1 MSLLLNEYSDNTS
14 ITNLSSNDLV
24 FTRYLYIKDEVKVAL
39 LLSLLDKKEDSLFWT
54 YELFMSGF
62 KQETFEYVWQIY
74 YDFYATLNPTFEDY
88 FIKKHSEWITTEC
101 KNDFIIGIIIKNL
114 LVRPSNTDI
123 FMLRNICEQFEIDIE
138 YKDKNQ
144 LKQID
149 SYELLLENI
158 YYWIENEDYRSLS
171 QTILY
176 SNINYN
182 YVLFYTDCLHI
193 VENMKIISNL
203 KKNNLIRSFTFSL
216 KVPINP
222 KIILLAKLIELCT
235 RIKEIKQS
243 KSKYLT
249 IDENDLIPICETLI
263 TNNYTDNKAY
273 RCLKNVYICGINEV
287 KMMSLFKLVRNKYN
301 QKDLKNE
308 WLNNWLFYASFSP
321 IWFQRI
327 KQFHGNI
334 NYTTKKIEFI
344 DEDLMEEFYSQYG
357 YEPDE
362 QPVYIQDKAIGSFQK
377 DNNFCN
383 WIQFQKKYN
392 NGEKGIFEPY
402 DEELE
407 QLVI

>member
-1 MSLLLNEYSDNTS
+1 MSLLFNKYSDNTS
-14 ITNLSSNDLV
+14 ITNLSSNNLV

-39 LLSLLDKKEDSLFWT
+39 LLSLLDKKEDAVFWA

-62 KQETFEYVWQIY
+62 KHETFNYIWQIY

-88 FIKKHSEWITTEC
+88 FIKKHTEWIISEC

-138 YKDKNQ
+138 YKDKDQ

-158 YYWIENEDYRSLS
+158 CYWIENEDYRSLS

-176 SNINYN
+176 PSLEYN
-182 YVLFYTDCLHI
+182 YTILYTNCLHI
-193 VENMKIISNL
+193 IENMKVIHNF
-203 KKNNLIRSFTFSL
+203 KKNNLICSFVSSL
-216 KVPINP
+216 KVPISP
-222 KIILLAKLIELCT
+222 KIILLSKLIELCT
-235 RIKEIKQS
+235 RIKQIKQS

-249 IDENDLIPICETLI
+249 IDENEMIPICETLQ

-273 RCLKNVYICGINEV
+273 MCLKNAYICGINEV
-287 KMMSLFKLVRNKYN
+287 EMMSLFKLVRNKYN
-301 QKDLKNE
+301 ENNLKNK

-321 IWFQRI
+321 IWFERI
-327 KQFHGNI
+327 N
-334 NYTTKKIEFI
+334 NYNGSIDYTSKKIEFKN
-344 DEDLMEEFYSQYG
+344 EDLMEEFYSQYD

-362 QPVYIQDKAIGSFQK
+362 QPIYIQDKAIGFFK
-377 DNNFCN
+377 NNNNCN

-392 NGEKGIFEPY
+392 NKEKGIFEPY
-402 DEELE
+402 EEELE